1 MPPSRHPCLLLCASL
16 FFCATPF
23 LILFSLLLFGS
34 GVPTAE
40 KPTAERFYLLT
51 YAPSNKGQFP
61 NAWKA
66 YKEYLR
72 STSILLPLPPSL
84 YRPLPR
90 WMKRWLLLDLP
101 LFEFDEKADGLAAL
115 EKEKKESDGNM
126 R

>member
-1 MPPSRHPCLLLCASL
+1 MPPSRLPYLLLCASL

-51 YAPSNKGQFP
+51 YAPSNKDQFP
-61 NAWKA
+61 GAWKA

-72 STSILLPLPPSL
+72 STSILLPLPPVL
-84 YRPLPR
+84 YRPLPF

-101 LFEFDEKADGLAAL
+101 LYEFDEKTDGLAAL
-115 EKEKKESDGNM
+115 EKEKKKSGGNM
-126 R
+126 Q